1 MGVNKLVKIKLSEL
15 MGRHKMTQKEVSE
28 KTGIRPSTV
37 SIFYYETIKRI
48 DVNHINE
55 LCKLFNCQPGDL
67 FEYIEDK

>member
-37 SIFYYETIKRI
+37 SIFYHETIKRI